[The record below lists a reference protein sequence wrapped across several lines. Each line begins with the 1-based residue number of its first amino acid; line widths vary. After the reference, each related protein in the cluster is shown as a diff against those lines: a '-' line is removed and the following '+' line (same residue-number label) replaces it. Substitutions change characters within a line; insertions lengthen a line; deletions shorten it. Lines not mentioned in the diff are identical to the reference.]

1 MIFKQFSYTEKKIEV
16 RKMSMS
22 MVTFVWSTA
31 YAVFEKDSKNL
42 EIRIVDCFKGEV
54 DIFKGLDEFIRHG
67 WNMEHEVNVYDWVIM
82 HDNRNDKDYVKIIIS
97 DNADAIKGGEN

>member
-1 MIFKQFSYTEKKIEV
+1 MRIKPFGCTEKKIEV
-16 RKMSMS
+16 RKMTMS
-22 MVTFVWSTA
+22 MATVVWSTA

-67 WNMEHEVNVYDWVIM
+67 WNMEHEVNVYDWVVM

-97 DNADAIKGGEN
+97 DNGEMMEEEI